1 MKKGYITHNRWVERR
16 DFTGG
21 EDAENAVVVA
31 AETAT
36 TAAVP
41 KINGTEEKTPS
52 TSPTES
58 SSTPVVEAMEDD
70 KSALPPPPSSSSSGV
85 DAEASSIDDK
95 NKTTVADAPSSPIA
109 PTPVPVE
116 TKNDEAEKEEIE
128 KITVEVSPVQAVAIP
143 VEVTTHTQPSSIIER
158 KTSEEFHSLFP
169 SSPPPT
175 PIDPSPIQKAQ
186 QAAANADA
194 LAEALTF
201 PAQTIKQSQN
211 NSYVAKDQENS
222 DSIIE
227 SSENVIENH
236 PKAGQVS
243 LDIADVPEN
252 VSELKALEEQNEQ
265 QSTLLSA
272 AILQPDLVIQT
283 EEGPIPISNSDIE
296 VEIESVTKI
305 ADKDIEKN
313 IDQISDTPKIIN
325 HNSEMVMDTREISA
339 DDELIRNKSSDEMN
353 IDETEDDIPPPLPD
367 SPIPIPRTKTDL
379 LSFMTSQIEDSST
392 TLTNIIKIASPQS
405 SECVDTTVDE
415 IELQND
421 LCDIAD
427 SSSDTLPQ
435 PQDLESL
442 LLQPSEVPAYEII
455 QESNISNPET
465 PVENVLTPPLSPT
478 LMRCM
483 DTKPKKI
490 IRLNNKTVYEC
501 PGYDC
506 YRCQSNMKYKII
518 GELTNNEQE
527 KHYIEVNE
535 AHAAVDILS
544 LRDMLDVE
552 IFEEQSTNE
561 LETPMETNSDL
572 RDGLTDTIDDKPN
585 NELPESPIP
594 PTSKGPM
601 ITEDV
606 ASVTKAVEEIDI
618 NEKAVAAAVNE
629 NIECI
634 TKNVRNY
641 RRNESSKQLE

>member
-1 MKKGYITHNRWVERR
+1 MAT
-16 DFTGG
+16 
-21 EDAENAVVVA
+21 
-31 AETAT
+31 ETAA

-41 KINGTEEKTPS
+41 EVNGTEGKTPS

-58 SSTPVVEAMEDD
+58 SSTPVVEAKEDD
-70 KSALPPPPSSSSSGV
+70 KSALPPPPSSSGV
-85 DAEASSIDDK
+85 AAEASSIDDK
-95 NKTTVADAPSSPIA
+95 NKATVAAAPSSPIA

-116 TKNDEAEKEEIE
+116 IKNDEAEKEEVE
-128 KITVEVSPVQAVAIP
+128 KKTVEVSPVQAVAIP
-143 VEVTTHTQPSSIIER
+143 VEVTTHTQPIVTSSIIER

-222 DSIIE
+222 DSIIA

-236 PKAGQVS
+236 PKAGQIS

-283 EEGPIPISNSDIE
+283 EEGPIPISNNDIE

-305 ADKDIEKN
+305 ADTGIEKN
-313 IDQISDTPKIIN
+313 IDQILDTPKIIN
-325 HNSEMVMDTREISA
+325 HNSEMVMDTYEISA

-367 SPIPIPRTKTDL
+367 SPIPMPKTKTDL

-415 IELQND
+415 IELQNE

-435 PQDLESL
+435 PHDIESL
-442 LLQPSEVPAYEII
+442 PLQPSEVPAYEII

-478 LMRCM
+478 LTRFM
-483 DTKPKKI
+483 DTKPNRI

-501 PGYDC
+501 PGYNC
-506 YRCQSNMKYKII
+506 YRCQSSMKHKTI
-518 GELTNNEQE
+518 GGLMNNEQE

-535 AHAAVDILS
+535 ALAAVGIVS

-552 IFEEQSTNE
+552 IFEEQVTNQA
-561 LETPMETNSDL
+561 
-572 RDGLTDTIDDKPN
+572 KPSYWH
-585 NELPESPIP
+585 E
-594 PTSKGPM
+594 
-601 ITEDV
+601 
-606 ASVTKAVEEIDI
+606 
-618 NEKAVAAAVNE
+618 
-629 NIECI
+629 
-634 TKNVRNY
+634 
-641 RRNESSKQLE
+641 